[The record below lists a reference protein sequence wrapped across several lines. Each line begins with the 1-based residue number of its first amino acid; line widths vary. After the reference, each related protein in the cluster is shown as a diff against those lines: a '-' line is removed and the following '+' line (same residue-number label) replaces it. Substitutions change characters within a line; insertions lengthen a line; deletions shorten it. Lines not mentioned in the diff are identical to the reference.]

1 MLGDDM
7 ESWNLCCFRVG
18 LRTEGPVG
26 GVLAILFK
34 VETNWLQKFTAEV
47 KIIHHILFIVPTREI
62 LTREVL
68 YFS

>member
-1 MLGDDM
+1 M

-18 LRTEGPVG
+18 LRTEGVG
-26 GVLAILFK
+26 GVLKLSILFK

-47 KIIHHILFIVPTREI
+47 KIIHQSLFIVPTREI
-62 LTREVL
+62 LTREAL